1 MSSEPKSEQQKVA
14 EADVKKFKEGL
25 GPFVVAAETTR
36 MAMVFADAKE
46 TDHPIIFAN
55 DAFLS
60 LTGYSREEVLGQ
72 SFNFLMAHAADAEA
86 LAQIEAEFQG
96 GSGEACEVKY
106 RRKDGSEFWAALL
119 ITPVRD
125 KEGDIVQ
132 YFASFVDLTR
142 HMDEEARSKMLI
154 GELNHRVKNTLAI
167 VQSII
172 WEALRTDADP
182 KAIRKAVETRLSA
195 LSRSHDLL
203 TRENWQSAGLVDVIH
218 GALEPFVADGRADRL
233 VITGENIRF
242 PPKAALALGITF
254 NELATNAVKYGA
266 FSNEKGLI
274 HIAWTVEQTPEG
286 PQLVLLWQE
295 KDGPPVSVPFQ
306 TGFGSKVIER
316 GLAYELKGKAH
327 LDYQKDGVVCKIV
340 IPMAAP
346 IPLSNSI

>member
-1 MSSEPKSEQQKVA
+1 MNQNKSEQQKVA
-14 EADVKKFKEGL
+14 EAEVEKFKEDL

-60 LTGYSREEVLGQ
+60 LTGYAREEVLGQ
-72 SFNFLMAHAADAEA
+72 SLNFLMAHAADAEA

-96 GSGEACEVKY
+96 SSGEGSEINY
-106 RRKDGSEFWAALL
+106 RRKDGSQFWAALF
-119 ITPVRD
+119 ISPVRD
-125 KEGDIVQ
+125 EEDDLVQ

-142 HMDEEARSKMLI
+142 HKDEEAQSKMLI

-172 WEALRTDADP
+172 WQALRTDADP
-182 KAIRKAVETRLSA
+182 KAIREAIESRLSA
-195 LSRSHDLL
+195 LSRSHYLL
-203 TRENWQSAGLVDVIH
+203 TRENWQSGGLMDVIH
-218 GALEPFVADGRADRL
+218 GALQPFGIAKGRADRL
-233 VITGENIRF
+233 VITGEDIQF

-266 FSNEKGLI
+266 LSNDKGSI
-274 HIAWTVEQTPEG
+274 HIAWTVEQTAEG

-295 KDGPPVSVPFQ
+295 KDGPAVSSPFQ
-306 TGFGSKVIER
+306 KGFGSKVIER
-316 GLAYELKGKAH
+316 GLAYELEGTAH
-327 LDYQKDGVVCKIV
+327 IDYQKDGVVCRMV
-340 IPMAAP
+340 IPMAA
-346 IPLSNSI
+346 NSAE

>member
-1 MSSEPKSEQQKVA
+1 MSSEPNKSEQQKVA
-14 EADVKKFKEGL
+14 EAEVEKFKEDL

-60 LTGYSREEVLGQ
+60 LTGYGREEVLGQ

-86 LAQIEAEFQG
+86 LAQIEAELQG
-96 GSGEACEVKY
+96 SSGEGCEVKY
-106 RRKDGSEFWAALL
+106 RRKDGSEFWAALF

-125 KEGDIVQ
+125 EEDDIVQ

-142 HMDEEARSKMLI
+142 HKDEEAQSKILI

-182 KAIRKAVETRLSA
+182 KAIRKAIETRLSA

-218 GALEPFVADGRADRL
+218 GALDPFGIADGRADRL
-233 VITGENIRF
+233 VIQG
-242 PPKAALALGITF
+242 
-254 NELATNAVKYGA
+254 
-266 FSNEKGLI
+266 
-274 HIAWTVEQTPEG
+274 
-286 PQLVLLWQE
+286 
-295 KDGPPVSVPFQ
+295 
-306 TGFGSKVIER
+306 
-316 GLAYELKGKAH
+316 
-327 LDYQKDGVVCKIV
+327 
-340 IPMAAP
+340 
-346 IPLSNSI
+346 